1 MMYAPVMEIAPKPE
15 NEENRLEAVRSLG
28 LMDTPPE
35 ERFDRFTRFAR
46 MLFNVPIAYVSLIG
60 DEIQWFKSVQ
70 GMDISQT
77 PRELSFCS
85 HTILTDRRMV
95 VEDTVQDSRF
105 NDHPIVVNP
114 PHIRFYA
121 GVRLNLP
128 NGICVGTFCLA
139 DVKPK
144 YPTDEEIK
152 LLSDLGQ
159 MLEQEFQSRSQLTTD
174 ELTGLSNRKG
184 FLLIA
189 RHAIAVCER
198 NESPATLMYFSL
210 NNLKALIKDFG
221 KAEGEKVLRDVGQLL
236 ISEFRD
242 SDVVSRIGDGRFCVL
257 LTNTNTVNIEKPL
270 ENLANALHEE
280 NVNLPYTVEY
290 SVGAMPFDSEKHRDV
305 DDILK
310 AADSAM
316 GSG

>member
-1 MMYAPVMEIAPKPE
+1 MYAPVMEIAPKPE
-15 NEENRLEAVRSLG
+15 NEAIRLEAVRSLG
-28 LMDTPPE
+28 LIDTPPE

-46 MLFNVPIAYVSLIG
+46 LLFNVPIAYVSLIG

-70 GMDISQT
+70 GMDINQS
-77 PRELSFCS
+77 PRDLSFCS
-85 HTILTDRRMV
+85 HTILTDQRMV
-95 VEDTVQDSRF
+95 VEDTIKDPRF

-121 GVRLNLP
+121 GVRLNLSH
-128 NGICVGTFCLA
+128 GICVGTFCLA

-144 YPTDEEIK
+144 YPTEEEIK
-152 LLSDLGQ
+152 LLSDLAS
-159 MLEQEFQSRSQLTTD
+159 MLEQEFQSRGQLTTD
-174 ELTGLSNRKG
+174 VLTGLSNRKG

-189 RHAIAVCER
+189 QHAIAICER
-198 NESPATLMYFSL
+198 NKSPATLMYFGL
-210 NNLKALIKDFG
+210 DNLKALIKDFG

-236 ISEFRD
+236 LGEFRD
-242 SDVVSRIGDGRFCVL
+242 SDVVARIGAGRFCVL

-270 ENLANALHEE
+270 KNLANALREE

-290 SVGAMPFDSEKHRDV
+290 TVGAIPFSSEKHRNV
-305 DDILK
+305 DDMLK

>member
-1 MMYAPVMEIAPKPE
+1 MYALVMEIAPKPE
-15 NEENRLEAVRSLG
+15 NEVSRLEAVRSLG
-28 LMDTPPE
+28 LIDTPPE

-46 MLFNVPIAYVSLIG
+46 LLFNVPIAYVSLIG

-85 HTILTDRRMV
+85 HTILTDQMMV
-95 VEDTVQDSRF
+95 VEDTIKDSRF

-139 DVKPK
+139 DIKPK
-144 YPTDEEIK
+144 YPTEEEIK
-152 LLSDLGQ
+152 LLGDLGR
-159 MLEQEFQSRSQLTTD
+159 MLEQEFQPRGQLTTD

-189 RHAIAVCER
+189 QHAIAICER
-198 NESPATLMYFSL
+198 NKSPVTLMYFSL
-210 NNLKALIKDFG
+210 DNLKTVIKDFG
-221 KAEGEKVLRDVGQLL
+221 QAEGEKVLRDVGQLL
-236 ISEFRD
+236 LSEFRN
-242 SDVVSRIGDGRFCVL
+242 SDVVARIGEGRFCVL
-257 LTNTNTVNIEKPL
+257 LTNTNTVKIEKPL
-270 ENLANALHEE
+270 QNLANALREE

-290 SVGAMPFDSEKHRDV
+290 SVGAIPFDSQKHRNV
-305 DDILK
+305 DDMLK

-316 GSG
+316 KAS